1 MKFMN
6 RCDVNAKERTATML
20 QSPATPKY
28 GFTRTL
34 LVGFLLL
41 GFFISGTFNELK
53 AQFGQASHVQ
63 VKLISEAQW
72 ASPGETVWLAVE
84 MKAQPDW
91 HIYWRNFGD
100 TGMETTFEFKLPK
113 GVTAGTVQW
122 PYPERITAADIVS
135 YGYSGDQY
143 FLVPIN
149 VGKSVKPGTVIPVK
163 VHVGWLEC
171 SEVCIPGETDV
182 SLDLPVKRQP
192 AQADARYAQL
202 FSDARFK
209 IPQPLTD
216 WKVAAKA
223 TDDAYILQ
231 LIPPAWF
238 KGELKEVYFYPYETD
253 VIKYEKQQKL
263 TKKDGSY
270 LLTVHKA
277 EAGKASVD
285 TLKGVLVAEP
295 GWRGAGSE
303 KGAEIKVA
311 VSKKLLSA
319 PKHSEISSIW
329 LAILFSF
336 LGGMILNLMPCV
348 LPVLSIKIMR
358 FVKQAQDE
366 KAKPWKHG
374 ALFTLG
380 VLLAFWVLAIA
391 LLILK
396 AGGEQLGWG
405 FQLQSPTFLII
416 LSVFMFLLGLSMF
429 GVFEIGTSL
438 TTVGGAAK
446 SEGWFGSLMDGVIA
460 TIVATPCTA
469 PFMGGALGF
478 ALTQPAW
485 ISMVVFTFLGLGM
498 AFPFALI
505 TSIPALLKYVPKPG
519 RWMESLKQFMGFLL
533 VATVIWLLWV
543 LGQQTGSVVLVLVLF
558 DLLLTSIAAWIYGRW
573 GNLAMEQRTRII
585 AWILALLILGLSN
598 WYILEN
604 YPKYIE
610 EPSATV
616 TTGEINWQPYSD
628 QLLQQLLDEGKPVFV
643 DFTAKWCLSCQAN
656 EQIAFS
662 SEEVQKK
669 FKELGV
675 VALKADWTRRNP
687 EITKALAR
695 FGRMSV
701 PLYVLYSGRKND
713 RPQILPEVITPS
725 IVLQALDTLK
735 K

>member
-1 MKFMN
+1 MAWLPKFQ
-6 RCDVNAKERTATML
+6 RHAKFHNA
-20 QSPATPKY
+20 
-28 GFTRTL
+28 L
-34 LVGFLLL
+34 LALLL
-41 GFFISGTFNELK
+41 TLVLFDGVASRLW
-53 AQFGQASHVQ
+53 AQFGQASHIK
-63 VKLISEAQW
+63 VKLISEAKW

-100 TGMETTFEFKLPK
+100 TGMETTFEFDLPK
-113 GVTAGTVQW
+113 GVKAGQVQW
-122 PYPERITAADIVS
+122 PYPEKITAADIVS

-143 FLVPIN
+143 FLVPLT
-149 VGKSVKPGTVIPVK
+149 VDKTVKPGTVLHIK
-163 VHVGWLEC
+163 AHVGWLEC
-171 SEVCIPGETDV
+171 ADVCIPGETDV
-182 SLDLPVKRQP
+182 ALELPVKNQP
-192 AQADARYAQL
+192 VQADEKYVQL
-202 FSDARFK
+202 FSDARFR
-209 IPQPLTD
+209 IPKPLTD
-216 WKVAAKA
+216 WKVAVKA
-223 TDDAYILQ
+223 TDNAYIIQ
-231 LIPPAWF
+231 LIPPQWF
-238 KGELKEVYFYPYETD
+238 KGTLKELYFYPYDTD
-253 VIKYEKQQKL
+253 VVKYKEEQTL
-263 TKKDGSY
+263 KKKGSSL
-270 LLTVHKA
+270 LLTVPK
-277 EAGKASVD
+277 AGKASVD

-303 KGAEIKVA
+303 KSAEIKVA
-311 VSKKLLSA
+311 VTKKLLAA

-358 FVKQAQDE
+358 FVKQAQDK

-374 ALFTLG
+374 VLFTIG
-380 VLLAFWVLAIA
+380 VLLAFWTLAIA

-438 TTVGGAAK
+438 TTVGGAVQ

-485 ISMVVFTFLGLGM
+485 VSLIVFTFLGLGM

-543 LGQQTGSVVLVLVLF
+543 LGQQTGSVVLVLVLL
-558 DLLLTSIAAWIYGRW
+558 DLLLTSVAAWIYGRW

-585 AWILALLILGLSN
+585 AWVLALLILGVSN
-598 WYILEN
+598 WYVLEN
-604 YPKYIE
+604 YHKYE
-610 EPSATV
+610 ETPSV
-616 TTGEINWQPYSD
+616 TSISGEIDWQPYSD

-656 EQIAFS
+656 EQITFS

-669 FKELGV
+669 FKELGI
-675 VALKADWTRRNP
+675 VALKADWTKRNP
-687 EITKALAR
+687 EITQALAK

-701 PLYVLYSGRKND
+701 PLYVLYPGRKD
-713 RPQILPEVITPS
+713 ADPQLLPEVITPG
-725 IVLQALDTLK
+725 IVLQALESVK

>member
-1 MKFMN
+1 MVRLPKFQK
-6 RCDVNAKERTATML
+6 R
-20 QSPATPKY
+20 S
-28 GFTRTL
+28 GFSHFIFTL
-34 LVGFLLL
+34 LISVLLL
-41 GFFISGTFNELK
+41 SGFVSPGVK
-53 AQFGQASHVQ
+53 AQFGQASHVK
-63 VKLISEAQW
+63 VKLISEAKW
-72 ASPGETVWLAVE
+72 VTPGETIWIAIE

-100 TGMETTFEFKLPK
+100 TGMETTFEFDLPK
-113 GVTAGTVQW
+113 GVKAGKVLW

-143 FLVPIN
+143 FLVPIT
-149 VGKSVKPGTVIPVK
+149 VGKQIKSGTVLPVK
-163 VHVGWLEC
+163 AHVSWLEC
-171 SEVCIPGETDV
+171 ADVCIPGETDV
-182 SLDLPVKRQP
+182 AINLPVKSQP
-192 AQADARYAQL
+192 AQPNETLARL
-202 FSDARFK
+202 FSDARFR
-209 IPQPLTD
+209 IPKPLTD
-216 WKVAAKA
+216 WKVAVKA

-231 LIPPAWF
+231 LIPPKWF
-238 KGELKEVYFYPYETD
+238 KGSLKELYFYPYNTD
-253 VIKYEKQQKL
+253 VVKYEKEQHLQK
-263 TKKDGSY
+263 KGNSY

-277 EAGKASVD
+277 EPGKASAD

-303 KGAEIKVA
+303 KSAEIKVA
-311 VSKKLLSA
+311 VSRKLMAA

-366 KAKPWKHG
+366 HAKPWKHG
-374 ALFTLG
+374 LLFTLG
-380 VLLAFWVLAIA
+380 VLLAFWTLAVA
-391 LLILK
+391 LLVLK

-405 FQLQSPTFLII
+405 FQLQSPAFLIV

-429 GVFEIGTSL
+429 GVFEIGTSF
-438 TTVGGAAK
+438 TTVGGKAQA
-446 SEGWFGSLMDGVIA
+446 EGWLGSLMDGVIA

-485 ISMVVFTFLGLGM
+485 VSLVVFTFLGLGM
-498 AFPFALI
+498 AFPFALV

-543 LGQQTGSVVLVLVLF
+543 LGQQTGSVVLILVLL
-558 DLLLTSIAAWIYGRW
+558 DLLLTSLAAWIYGRW
-573 GNLAMEQRTRII
+573 GNLAMEQKTRVT
-585 AWILALLILGLSN
+585 AWVLALLILGFSN
-598 WYILEN
+598 WYVLEN
-604 YPKYIE
+604 YPKYVE
-610 EPSATV
+610 DTSSV
-616 TTGEINWQPYSD
+616 SYSGEINWQPYSD
-628 QLLQQLLDEGKPVFV
+628 QLLQKTLDEGKPVFV

-662 SEEVQKK
+662 SQEVQKR
-669 FKELGV
+669 FKDLGI
-675 VALKADWTRRNP
+675 VALKADWTKRNP

-701 PLYVLYSGRKND
+701 PLYVLYSGKKGAQ
-713 RPQILPEVITPS
+713 PQILPEVITPG
-725 IVLQALDTLK
+725 IVLQALESIRK
-735 K
+735 

>member
-1 MKFMN
+1 MMRFPVDGKNRMKHNWF
-6 RCDVNAKERTATML
+6 L
-20 QSPATPKY
+20 
-28 GFTRTL
+28 G
-34 LVGFLLL
+34 LLL
-41 GFFISGTFNELK
+41 IGIFISGGFNSLK
-53 AQFGQASHVQ
+53 AQFGQASHIK
-63 VKLISEAQW
+63 VKLISEAKW

-100 TGMETTFEFKLPK
+100 TGMETTFEFDLPK
-113 GVTAGTVQW
+113 GVKAGQVQW
-122 PYPERITAADIVS
+122 PYPEKITAADIVS

-143 FLVPIN
+143 FLVPLT
-149 VGKSVKPGTVIPVK
+149 VDKTVKPGTVLHIK
-163 VHVGWLEC
+163 AHVGWLEC
-171 SEVCIPGETDV
+171 ADVCIPGEADV
-182 SLDLPVKRQP
+182 ALELPVKNQP
-192 AQADARYAQL
+192 VQADEKYVQL
-202 FSDARFK
+202 FSDARFR
-209 IPQPLTD
+209 IPKPLTD
-216 WKVAAKA
+216 WKVAVKA
-223 TDDAYILQ
+223 TDNAYIIQ
-231 LIPPAWF
+231 LIPPQWF
-238 KGELKEVYFYPYETD
+238 KGTLKELYFYPYDTD
-253 VIKYEKQQKL
+253 VVKYKEEQTL
-263 TKKDGSY
+263 KKKGSSF
-270 LLTVHKA
+270 LLTVPN
-277 EAGKASVD
+277 AGKASVD

-303 KGAEIKVA
+303 KSAEIKVA
-311 VSKKLLSA
+311 VTKKLLAA

-358 FVKQAQDE
+358 FVKQAQDK

-374 ALFTLG
+374 VLFTIG
-380 VLLAFWVLAIA
+380 VLLAFWTLAIA

-438 TTVGGAAK
+438 TTVGGAGQ

-485 ISMVVFTFLGLGM
+485 VSLIVFTFLGLGM

-543 LGQQTGSVVLVLVLF
+543 LGQQTGSVVLVLVLL
-558 DLLLTSIAAWIYGRW
+558 DLLLTSVAAWIYGRW

-585 AWILALLILGLSN
+585 AWVLALLILGVSN
-598 WYILEN
+598 WYVLEN
-604 YPKYIE
+604 YHKYE
-610 EPSATV
+610 ETPSV
-616 TTGEINWQPYSD
+616 TSISGEIDWQPYSD

-656 EQIAFS
+656 EQITFS

-669 FKELGV
+669 FKELGI
-675 VALKADWTRRNP
+675 VALKADWTKRNP
-687 EITKALAR
+687 EITQALAK

-701 PLYVLYSGRKND
+701 PLYVLYPGRKD
-713 RPQILPEVITPS
+713 ADPQLLPEVITPG
-725 IVLQALDTLK
+725 IVLQALESVK

>member
-1 MKFMN
+1 MRFPVDGKNRMKHNWF
-6 RCDVNAKERTATML
+6 L
-20 QSPATPKY
+20 
-28 GFTRTL
+28 G
-34 LVGFLLL
+34 LLL
-41 GFFISGTFNELK
+41 IGIFISGGFNSLK
-53 AQFGQASHVQ
+53 AQFGQASHIK
-63 VKLISEAQW
+63 VKLISEAKW

-100 TGMETTFEFKLPK
+100 TGMETTFEFDLPK
-113 GVTAGTVQW
+113 GVKAGQVQW
-122 PYPERITAADIVS
+122 PYPEKITAADIVS

-143 FLVPIN
+143 FLVPLT
-149 VGKSVKPGTVIPVK
+149 VDKTVKPGTVLHIK
-163 VHVGWLEC
+163 AHVGWLEC
-171 SEVCIPGETDV
+171 ADVCIPGETDV
-182 SLDLPVKRQP
+182 ALELPVKNQP
-192 AQADARYAQL
+192 VQADEKYVQL
-202 FSDARFK
+202 FSDARFR
-209 IPQPLTD
+209 IPKPLTD
-216 WKVAAKA
+216 WKVAVKA
-223 TDDAYILQ
+223 TDNAYIIQ
-231 LIPPAWF
+231 LIPPQWF
-238 KGELKEVYFYPYETD
+238 KGTLKELYFYPYDTD
-253 VIKYEKQQKL
+253 VVKYKEEQTL
-263 TKKDGSY
+263 KKKGSSF
-270 LLTVHKA
+270 LLTVPK
-277 EAGKASVD
+277 AGKASVD

-303 KGAEIKVA
+303 KSAEIKVA
-311 VSKKLLSA
+311 VTKKLLAA

-358 FVKQAQDE
+358 FVKQAQDK

-374 ALFTLG
+374 VLFTIG
-380 VLLAFWVLAIA
+380 VLLAFWTLAIA

-438 TTVGGAAK
+438 TTVGGAAQ

-485 ISMVVFTFLGLGM
+485 VSLIVFTFLGLGM

-543 LGQQTGSVVLVLVLF
+543 LGQQTGSVVLVLVLL
-558 DLLLTSIAAWIYGRW
+558 DLLLTSVAAWIYGRW

-585 AWILALLILGLSN
+585 AWVLALLILGVSN
-598 WYILEN
+598 WYVLEN
-604 YPKYIE
+604 YHKYE
-610 EPSATV
+610 ETPSV
-616 TTGEINWQPYSD
+616 TSISGEIDWQPYSD

-656 EQIAFS
+656 EQITFS

-669 FKELGV
+669 FKELGI
-675 VALKADWTRRNP
+675 VALKADWTKRNP
-687 EITKALAR
+687 EITQALAK

-701 PLYVLYSGRKND
+701 PLYVLYPGRKD
-713 RPQILPEVITPS
+713 ADPQLLPEVITPG
-725 IVLQALDTLK
+725 IVLQALESVK

>member
-1 MKFMN
+1 MMRFPVDGKNRMKHNWF
-6 RCDVNAKERTATML
+6 L
-20 QSPATPKY
+20 
-28 GFTRTL
+28 G
-34 LVGFLLL
+34 LLL
-41 GFFISGTFNELK
+41 IGIFISGGFNSLK
-53 AQFGQASHVQ
+53 AQFGQASHIK
-63 VKLISEAQW
+63 VKLISEAKW

-100 TGMETTFEFKLPK
+100 TGMETTFEFDLPK
-113 GVTAGTVQW
+113 GVKAGQVQW
-122 PYPERITAADIVS
+122 PYPEKITAADIVS

-143 FLVPIN
+143 FLVPLT
-149 VGKSVKPGTVIPVK
+149 VDKTVKPGTVLHIK
-163 VHVGWLEC
+163 AHVGWLEC
-171 SEVCIPGETDV
+171 ADVCIPGETDV
-182 SLDLPVKRQP
+182 ALELPVKNQP
-192 AQADARYAQL
+192 VQADEKYVQL
-202 FSDARFK
+202 FSDARFR
-209 IPQPLTD
+209 IPKPLTD
-216 WKVAAKA
+216 WKVAVKA
-223 TDDAYILQ
+223 TDNAYIIQ
-231 LIPPAWF
+231 LIPPQWF
-238 KGELKEVYFYPYETD
+238 KGTLKELYFYPYDTD
-253 VIKYEKQQKL
+253 VVKYKEEQTL
-263 TKKDGSY
+263 KKKGSSF
-270 LLTVHKA
+270 LLTVPK
-277 EAGKASVD
+277 AGKASVD

-303 KGAEIKVA
+303 KSAEIKVA
-311 VSKKLLSA
+311 VTKKLLAA

-358 FVKQAQDE
+358 FVKQAQDK

-374 ALFTLG
+374 VLFTIG
-380 VLLAFWVLAIA
+380 VLLAFWTLAIA

-438 TTVGGAAK
+438 TTVGGAAQ

-485 ISMVVFTFLGLGM
+485 VSLIVFTFLGLGM

-543 LGQQTGSVVLVLVLF
+543 LGQQTGSVVLVLVLL
-558 DLLLTSIAAWIYGRW
+558 DLLLTSVAAWIYGRW

-585 AWILALLILGLSN
+585 AWVLALLILGVSN
-598 WYILEN
+598 WYVLEN
-604 YPKYIE
+604 YHKYE
-610 EPSATV
+610 ETPSV
-616 TTGEINWQPYSD
+616 TSISGEIDWQPYSD

-656 EQIAFS
+656 EQITFS

-669 FKELGV
+669 FKELGI
-675 VALKADWTRRNP
+675 VALKADWTKRNP
-687 EITKALAR
+687 EITQALAK

-701 PLYVLYSGRKND
+701 PLYVLYPGRKD
-713 RPQILPEVITPS
+713 ADPQLLPEVITPG
-725 IVLQALDTLK
+725 IVLQALESVK